1 MVSPEH
7 TLKSV
12 TAQAVTPQAVTAE
25 AGVLGADNLE
35 LRSWPLWRAL
45 ARSRGL
51 WLILIFLT
59 AFGLRLAANARFEGL
74 NEGPSLSGF
83 GADGV
88 EFNAIASNLV
98 TRHEYARDPGRPTS
112 FRAPG
117 FPFALAG
124 VYLVFGANN
133 YLAAR
138 IFFCIIGALL
148 AIVLFFVARIIIG
161 ERGALLAAAL
171 AAIYPNLVYYNIHFA
186 SEPLYTLLLCAS
198 VWALLRAVETR
209 SPGLYGLSGGLL
221 ALAALTRPA
230 ALLFFPIFGGAI
242 LWLVLKP
249 VRREL
254 KPAVLRIALFCGAA
268 ALTIAPW
275 TARNYLVHDRFLV
288 VASNGGSTLWGSN
301 NEIVL
306 GDPALHGTWITT
318 ETMAEQKA
326 NVQQLTNEVDRDR
339 MESELG
345 KQFLRTH
352 LGDLPRLVWYKL
364 REFWTPVSATPNA
377 RFNRIMELSYGPMLP
392 LMLLGFW
399 FFVRRYPAAQVT
411 ILMAP
416 IAGTVLSSL
425 VFYGS
430 ARFRCTI
437 EPMLLVFA
445 ALALKELLPNYL
457 KLRPSR

>member
-1 MVSPEH
+1 MVSTEH

-12 TAQAVTPQAVTAE
+12 A
-25 AGVLGADNLE
+25 AGEGA
-35 LRSWPLWRAL
+35 LRSADLSLRRRAPWL
-45 ARSRGL
+45 ARAWTLERSR
-51 WLILIFLT
+51 WLLLTLIFLA
-59 AFGLRLAANARFEGL
+59 AFGLRLAANAKFEGL

-88 EFNAIASNLV
+88 EFNSIASNLV

-138 IFFCIIGALL
+138 IFFCTIGALL
-148 AIVLFFVARIIIG
+148 AIVLFFVARIVVG

-198 VWALLRAVETR
+198 VWALLGAAKLR
-209 SPGLYGLSGGLL
+209 SPWLSGLSGGLL
-221 ALAALTRPA
+221 GLAALTRPA
-230 ALLFFPIFGGAI
+230 ALIFFPIFGVAI

-249 VRREL
+249 ARREIL
-254 KPAVLRIALFCGAA
+254 KPAILGVALFCGAGV
-268 ALTIAPW
+268 LTIAPW

-288 VASNGGSTLWGSN
+288 VASNGGSTLWGGN

-306 GDPALHGTWITT
+306 GDPTLHGTWITT
-318 ETMAEQKA
+318 ETMVEQKA
-326 NVQQLTNEVDRDR
+326 KVQQLTNEVDRDR
-339 MESELG
+339 MESDLG
-345 KQFLRTH
+345 KQFLSTH

-364 REFWTPVSATPNA
+364 RAFWTPVSATPNA
-377 RFNRIMELSYGPMLP
+377 RFNLIMELSYGPMLL

-399 FFVRRYPAAQVT
+399 FFARRYPAAQLT

-437 EPMLLVFA
+437 EPLLLVFA
-445 ALALKELLPNYL
+445 ALALKELLPKYS
-457 KLRPSR
+457 KLHPSGYTV